1 MKDNKSFN
9 EDMTDFL
16 LNIKIKDLDK
26 KIIEKNIEKIAN
38 KLDAIDIE
46 KDKDKYV
53 ALSCIFGAF
62 LGDSMGSCCEFSSK
76 SDKNHEIIFKIKN
89 GIFEPGEVTDDSE
102 MAMSAA
108 FAYIDLINEDP
119 LITQDLIYY
128 YFCVWRTSGPKDI
141 GHATTN
147 ALRYWTVKNFQETKF
162 NYKMVKLQ
170 NWDSLAN
177 GFLMRISTFIT
188 YFYYNNLSYIKE
200 TIESY
205 FKTNRNKTD
214 ELTDEMINLYI
225 KIFNESL
232 KNTEITHPN
241 YENGISSAVFTL
253 MSLTGMV
260 MKDAKLVYLLF
271 YQISKS
277 QKFIFNFEENNYLNY
292 SLKLVQKKYNEII
305 QDIENKKE
313 LSVSTYSIGYYMHGF
328 KLSVYFLYKY
338 PEMAENQDSDLYYKI
353 MCDVCDYGGDTDTNC
368 AIVGAMIGP
377 LIGYKNFNKELFD
390 IFIRFIPEDRCQF
403 NSAFMYIYVDYLE
416 KKMKEKNET
425 TKENGDSEQKQNN
438 LEADHLKEDKKE
450 ETKGKGIFQ
459 GIKNLLGKEQS
470 KEKEDKE
477 DKEKKKQKQEE
488 IEKEKKRIKE
498 NFKYTAYK
506 MIKEFLKKEIDI

>member
-1 MKDNKSFN
+1 MEDNKALKI
-9 EDMTDFL
+9 DMTDFL
-16 LNIKIKDLDK
+16 LNITLKDLDK
-26 KIIEKNIEKIAN
+26 KIIEKNIEKIADRLN
-38 KLDAIDIE
+38 DIDTE

-53 ALSCIFGAF
+53 TLSCIFGAF
-62 LGDSMGSCCEFSSK
+62 LGDSMGSACEFSPK
-76 SDKNHEIIFKIKN
+76 SNKNHESIFKIKN

-128 YFCVWRTSGPKDI
+128 YFCVWGASGPKDI
-141 GHATTN
+141 GNATSN
-147 ALRYWTVKNFQETKF
+147 ALRHWTTKSFQETNF
-162 NYKMVKLQ
+162 NYKIVKIQ

-200 TIESY
+200 TIETY

-225 KIFNESL
+225 KIFNESI

-253 MSLTGMV
+253 MCLTGMV

-277 QKFIFNFEENNYLNY
+277 QKFICNFEENKYLIY
-292 SLKLVQKKYNEII
+292 SLKSTQKKYNEII
-305 QDIENKKE
+305 KDIENKNE
-313 LSVSTYSIGYYMHGF
+313 PSVTSLIGYYMHGF
-328 KLSVYFLYKY
+328 KLSVYYLYKY
-338 PEMAENQDSDLYYKI
+338 PEMAENQDTDLYYKI

-377 LIGYKNFNKELFD
+377 LIGYKNFSKELFD
-390 IFIRFIPEDRCQF
+390 TFIKFIPEERCQF
-403 NSAFMYIYVDYLE
+403 NSAFMYVYVDYLE
-416 KKMKEKNET
+416 KKMKEKNVT
-425 TKENGDSEQKQNN
+425 TKENVDSEQKQNN

-450 ETKGKGIFQ
+450 ENKEKGKGKGFIQ
-459 GIKNLLGKEQS
+459 GIKNIFGKGKL

-477 DKEKKKQKQEE
+477 KQKIEE
-488 IEKEKKRIKE
+488 IEKERIKK
-498 NFKYTAYK
+498 NFKYTAFK
-506 MIKEFLKKEIDI
+506 MIKEFLTKEINI